1 MRGRRAWRVPS
12 VLALLLALTQASQG
26 CGPSTV
32 IEVAPPLAVVDT
44 FPANGAN
51 LRGAEVSHIDVV
63 FSDLVDGA
71 GAVAAIRLES
81 VNSADEVVTRYDLA
95 GDPAR
100 GDNGFD
106 DRLLTLSLLI
116 GAPSTDGTLPDNNAF
131 RLTIGAGLAARS
143 GSVLPVDLI
152 HRFITAP

>member
-1 MRGRRAWRVPS
+1 MSGGWVRRAVSIAGLLTALP
-12 VLALLLALTQASQG
+12 LAGPA

-32 IEVAPPLAVVDT
+32 IELAPPLAVIDS
-44 FPANGAN
+44 FPANGAR
-51 LRGAEVSHIDVV
+51 LRGAEVNHVDIV
-63 FSDLVDGA
+63 FSESVDGA
-71 GAVAAIRLES
+71 SATAAIRLES
-81 VNSADEVVTRYDLA
+81 VNSADEVVNRYALA

-106 DRLLTLSLLI
+106 AQLLTLSLTI

-143 GSVLPVDLI
+143 GGVLPVDLI
-152 HRFITAP
+152 HRFVTEP